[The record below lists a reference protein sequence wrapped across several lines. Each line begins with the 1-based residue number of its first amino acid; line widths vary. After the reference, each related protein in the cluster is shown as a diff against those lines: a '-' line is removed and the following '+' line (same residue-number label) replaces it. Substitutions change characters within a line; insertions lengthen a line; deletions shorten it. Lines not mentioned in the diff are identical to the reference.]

1 MRDPLNGISTST
13 LANAIVSNF
22 GNPMDIDAVL
32 AVLGQS
38 LIEGAF
44 SFGELIGFMECMN
57 VPGLSNTLANNF
69 SNQGLLHQL
78 IVSNASQEYLLVLAM
93 LNDTD
98 FVKYVA
104 ENYSYLVAEAV
115 RKLEGI
121 SVEQYLA
128 LVKKHYGDGVMGDLL
143 TALGADL
150 QFTKKFVLNEHHL
163 YGSSRLGVKTHKRVL
178 LRKEFSISGFEEDG
192 TYIVD
197 DVTDSFAYVRST
209 EYFCRVLAQKQYE
222 MVNHL
227 GNVLATV
234 LDRKTGVFDP
244 VEDTLMYYTA
254 DVVNATLYY
263 PFGLEMTN
271 YSNPDFSYEFDFN
284 GKATDKESG
293 WQDYGERMYHKGI
306 IRFTSPDPLIVR
318 GRQYPWYSPYQFA
331 GNTPILATDLDGLEP
346 SDPMNDEYFLARL
359 ILTTFYDI
367 KHSAYNIALRYCSPT
382 FSPFKWEAGY
392 KTDANGNQIF
402 ETEFREILKD
412 PPHIEAA
419 GFVLDAVNVFTAG
432 KVTPTDFIAT
442 KSNTVVTQTTK
453 AFKSAIIH
461 KSTAVTKNTNLQGEW
476 VEVARTEK
484 GIAYQSYLSGQKYHN
499 GKIREFKYNGVDFD
513 GYSNGILFDAKDGY
527 GSWFTAS
534 GKMEGWA
541 ISSGAAD
548 KMVLEANRQITAAG
562 GNKLQWIFS
571 DRTAGENMRNFL
583 KEAGVEVDKIEF
595 KYVEKPPASPSN

>member
-1 MRDPLNGISTST
+1 MNGISTST

-178 LRKEFSISGFEEDG
+178 LQKEFSISGFEETG
-192 TYIVD
+192 EIIVD
-197 DVTDSFAYVRST
+197 EVTDSLVYVRS
-209 EYFCRVLAQKQYE
+209 EVYFCRVLAQKQYE
-222 MVNHL
+222 MSNHL

-234 LDRKTGVFDP
+234 LDRRTGVFDET
-244 VEDTLMYYTA
+244 EDTVMYYEA
-254 DVVNATLYY
+254 DVVSAKAYY
-263 PFGLEMTN
+263 PFGKAMMS
-271 YSNPDFSYEFDFN
+271 YSNPEFSFAYAFN
-284 GKATDKESG
+284 GMERDDETDLTNFG
-293 WQDYGERMYHKGI
+293 ARFYNGDYGKFLSVDPLVHSFPFQTPYCYAANQPIWAIDKNGEVKVIVVTRELQPDGSYANYKAEFEVLTLEDIKGI
-306 IRFTSPDPLIVR
+306 SRTPVIVHR
-318 GRQYPWYSPYQFA
+318 NAVNEAYQINA
-331 GNTPILATDLDGLEP
+331 NMT
-346 SDPMNDEYFLARL
+346 
-359 ILTTFYDI
+359 
-367 KHSAYNIALRYCSPT
+367 
-382 FSPFKWEAGY
+382 GY
-392 KTDANGNQIF
+392 KTKVTSYSIDQESGLTVGEKLRKDHLYIYYLTQIMINNPLGTGKMASATQDRDF
-402 ETEFREILKD
+402 YTGEYKSDLTKITEFATGVVTMFFTGKAATKGTEELLKKMISSFLINAIDPGTMMKEIYKTLNLTEKQIQVTNAYTDKFIREGNTKSLETLQKILVDASNSENYDLKTELKNQLGID
-412 PPHIEAA
+412 IDMPTDSNE
-419 GFVLDAVNVFTAG
+419 AVNQVVNYDG
-432 KVTPTDFIAT
+432 AT
-442 KSNTVVTQTTK
+442 N
-453 AFKSAIIH
+453 
-461 KSTAVTKNTNLQGEW
+461 
-476 VEVARTEK
+476 
-484 GIAYQSYLSGQKYHN
+484 
-499 GKIREFKYNGVDFD
+499 
-513 GYSNGILFDAKDGY
+513 
-527 GSWFTAS
+527 
-534 GKMEGWA
+534 
-541 ISSGAAD
+541 
-548 KMVLEANRQITAAG
+548 
-562 GNKLQWIFS
+562 
-571 DRTAGENMRNFL
+571 
-583 KEAGVEVDKIEF
+583 
-595 KYVEKPPASPSN
+595 